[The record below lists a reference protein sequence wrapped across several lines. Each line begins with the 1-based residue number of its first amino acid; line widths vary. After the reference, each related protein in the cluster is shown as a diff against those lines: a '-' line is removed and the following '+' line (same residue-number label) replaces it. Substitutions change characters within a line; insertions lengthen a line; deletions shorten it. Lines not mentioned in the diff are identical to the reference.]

1 MDEAKRKTSFL
12 KHIAELITQNKTLV
26 AENEK
31 LSSQNEKLLQE
42 IEKYKQSI
50 DKSDI
55 QNKQISSDRIPKVVK
70 YNISTVPWKW
80 YWQQ

>member
-31 LSSQNEKLLQE
+31 LSSQNEQLLQE
-42 IEKYKQSI
+42 IEKYKQLI
-50 DKSDI
+50 DKSDV
-55 QNKQISSDRIPKVVK
+55 QKKQISTDRIPRL
-70 YNISTVPWKW
+70 
-80 YWQQ
+80 